1 MSEMVNIF
9 GNTENFV
16 NRDCE
21 NFKMLIISRGFLLI
35 FWNFSKMKDDFF
47 KIDFRIDLINRF

>member
-1 MSEMVNIF
+1 MSEMMNIY
-9 GNTENFV
+9 GNIAKIE
-16 NRDCE
+16 NRDFE